1 LTFQF
6 KVYIQMSGMTLGSII
21 GAEKRVKDY
30 EVRMRRYRKVR
41 RDAEVW
47 RRYEEDYVNEG
58 KSVQGMQRVVD
69 QAARTPAVAISAT
82 GRGGATKRAEKEKP
96 TGQDNGL

>member
-1 LTFQF
+1 
-6 KVYIQMSGMTLGSII
+6 MSGMTLGSII

-82 GRGGATKRAEKEKP
+82 GRGGAMKRADKEKP